1 MPAAKGNPQT
11 FKGGT
16 VLLTPITLAG
26 VIQANA
32 TAISMIIKSGS
43 FDESVESAEAPT
55 NTAGTLVA
63 AGNEKVQFEIS
74 AYVSQPNLTAP
85 FANGTTW
92 ALKKGDYVTGN
103 ITAGS
108 MNKVGAFMITDLKH
122 SLDPN
127 DILNVDLS
135 LVNHGDLT
143 TNNLTV
149 LAN

>member
-1 MPAAKGNPQT
+1 MPIKGNPQT

-16 VLLTPITLAG
+16 VLLTPITANG

-32 TAISMIIKSGS
+32 TAISLIIKSGS

-63 AGNEKVQFEIS
+63 AGNEKVSLELSGYIS
-74 AYVSQPNLTAP
+74 QSNMTAP

-92 ALKKGDYVTGN
+92 SLKKGDYVTGN
-103 ITAGS
+103 ITVGS
-108 MNKVGAFMITDLKH
+108 MNKVGTFMITDQKH

-127 DILNVDLS
+127 DIVNIDLS
-135 LVNHGDLT
+135 LTNHGDLT
-143 TNNLTV
+143 TNNMTII
-149 LAN
+149 AN

>member
-1 MPAAKGNPQT
+1 MPIKGNPQT

-16 VLLTPITLAG
+16 VLLTPITANG

-32 TAISMIIKSGS
+32 TAISLIIKSGS

-63 AGNEKVQFEIS
+63 PGNEKVSLELSGYIS
-74 AYVSQPNLTAP
+74 QGNLTTP

-92 ALKKGDYVTGN
+92 NLKKGDYVIGN
-103 ITAGS
+103 ITVGS
-108 MNKVGAFMITDLKH
+108 MNKIGTFMITDQKH

-127 DILNVDLS
+127 DIVNIDLS
-135 LVNHGDLT
+135 LTNHGDLT
-143 TNNLTV
+143 TNNMTI

>member
-1 MPAAKGNPQT
+1 
-11 FKGGT
+11 
-16 VLLTPITLAG
+16 

-32 TAISMIIKSGS
+32 TAISLIIKSGS

-63 AGNEKVQFEIS
+63 SGNEKVSMELSGYIS
-74 AYVSQPNLTAP
+74 QSNMTTP

-92 ALKKGDYVTGN
+92 TLKKGDYVTGN
-103 ITAGS
+103 ITIGS
-108 MNKVGAFMITDLKH
+108 MNKVGTFMITDQKH

-127 DILNVDLS
+127 DIVNIDLS
-135 LVNHGDLT
+135 LTNHGDLT
-143 TNNLTV
+143 TNNMTI

>member
-1 MPAAKGNPQT
+1 MPIKGNPQT

-16 VLLTPITLAG
+16 VLLTPITANG

-32 TAISMIIKSGS
+32 TAISLIIKSGS

-63 AGNEKVQFEIS
+63 PGNEKVSLELSGYIS
-74 AYVSQPNLTAP
+74 QGNLTTP

-92 ALKKGDYVTGN
+92 NLKKGDYVTGN
-103 ITAGS
+103 ITVGS
-108 MNKVGAFMITDLKH
+108 MNKIGTFMITDQKH

-127 DILNVDLS
+127 DIVNIDLS
-135 LVNHGDLT
+135 LTNHGDLT
-143 TNNLTV
+143 TNNMTI